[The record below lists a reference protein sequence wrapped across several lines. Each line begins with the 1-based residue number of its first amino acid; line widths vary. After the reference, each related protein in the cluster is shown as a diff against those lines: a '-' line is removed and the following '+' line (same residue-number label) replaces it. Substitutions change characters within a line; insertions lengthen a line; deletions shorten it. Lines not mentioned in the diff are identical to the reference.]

1 MRTTNL
7 IYYKG
12 SDYKMNIV
20 PYHYVSISQ
29 LPVLL
34 GRFMTR
40 KLSSAKSVAPART
53 KTKKDRPVVCF
64 TMGKERENSCQ
75 LNFDLI

>member
-7 IYYKG
+7 IYVFKG
-12 SDYKMNIV
+12 SDYKLNTV
-20 PYHYVSISQ
+20 PYHYVSVSQ
-29 LPVLL
+29 LPVPLE
-34 GRFMTR
+34 RFMTR

-64 TMGKERENSCQ
+64 TKGKERENSCQ
-75 LNFDLI
+75 LNST